1 MWSDKESSEDY
12 LNFGEVSQLAVDVL
26 TTKDMLPVSIGI
38 FGNWG
43 AGKSSLLKLIEQKLE
58 QDDKDWIVINFDS
71 WLYQGYD
78 DTRAALLEV
87 IATELTKAAEGNS
100 ALISKTKRLL
110 SRVDGFRAM
119 KWSTKTGHRVRVFSS
134 IDFPIRLVV
143 THHYIRAVLVR
154 CNIQRYSP
162 LLRELHR

>member
-1 MWSDKESSEDY
+1 MSALRHVLSGILFSGKNR
-12 LNFGEVSQLAVDVL
+12 LQVLAK
-26 TTKDMLPVSIGI
+26 TSG
-38 FGNWG
+38 G
-43 AGKSSLLKLIEQKLE
+43 AGFGALVGEELSITDTIET
-58 QDDKDWIVINFDS
+58 VVTGS
-71 WLYQGYD
+71 
-78 DTRAALLEV
+78 V
-87 IATELTKAAEGNS
+87 
-100 ALISKTKRLL
+100 
-110 SRVDGFRAM
+110 RV